1 MLLIFRLAQ
10 FADSA
15 LMKKTDTDM
24 QNTVIT
30 VSSIDAEYYAIYPQV
45 TRALPYQQLM
55 QHRVN

>member
-1 MLLIFRLAQ
+1 
-10 FADSA
+10 
-15 LMKKTDTDM
+15 MKKTDTDM

-55 QHRVN
+55 QLRLYDAALQCLAQVPNGM